1 MRLPSFLLVYGDRR
15 LLTILLLGFSSGL
28 PLALTGATLTVWLT
42 EAHLSM
48 AVIGLFLLT
57 RLPYSLKVLWA
68 PLIDRVRLP
77 WLTRRFGRRRGWA
90 LLTQGALI
98 AALAALSGCDPAAAP
113 WTMAA
118 MAFLVAFASA
128 SQDVVIDAYRV
139 ESLERAQFGAGAA
152 TYVMGYRLG
161 MLVSGAGAL
170 YLACVL
176 SWPEVYLAMAVA
188 VLVGMVTV
196 LLSPEPG
203 DGATADLLAQEHAA
217 AAALA
222 ERQGLR
228 GRRAR
233 VAAWFYGA
241 VVAPFRDFMLHPSWL
256 VILAFITLF
265 KLGEVFAGGMVNPFY
280 LGLGFGKDEIAG
292 VTKVFGLGATIA
304 GGLVGGVV
312 VARLGIVRGLMVTGT
327 LQMFSN
333 LAYIALAYAGHNI
346 WMLMASVAVENI
358 AAGMAT
364 AAFVAYLSSLCSV
377 AYTATQ
383 YALLTSLTGI
393 GRDLFA
399 AGSGVAAEQLG
410 WVPFFLLATL
420 LCLPGL
426 ALLLRLSR
434 LPPRPATVTPEMA
447 AAAESAG

>member
-1 MRLPSFLLVYGDRR
+1 MRLPSFLAVYRDRR

-42 EAHLSM
+42 EARLPM
-48 AVIGLFLLT
+48 AVIGLFLLA
-57 RLPYSLKVLWA
+57 RLPYSLKFLWA
-68 PLIDRVRLP
+68 PLIDRARLP

-98 AALAALSGCDPAAAP
+98 AALLALSGCDPASAP

-118 MAFLVAFASA
+118 MALLVAFASA

-139 ESLERAQFGAGAA
+139 EALDQARFGAGAA
-152 TYVMGYRLG
+152 TYVLGYRLG
-161 MLVSGAGAL
+161 MLISGAGAL
-170 YLACVL
+170 YLASVL
-176 SWPEVYLAMAVA
+176 SWPEVYAAMAAA
-188 VLVGMVTV
+188 VLVGVATI
-196 LLSPEPG
+196 LFSPEPG
-203 DGATADLLAQEHAA
+203 DAATTALLAREHAA

-222 ERQGLR
+222 ESRGLT

-233 VAAWFYGA
+233 VAAWFYSA
-241 VVAPFRDFMLHPSWL
+241 VLAPLRDFMLHPAWL
-256 VILAFITLF
+256 AILLFITLF
-265 KLGEVFAGGMVNPFY
+265 KLGEVFAAGMVNPFY
-280 LGLGFGKDEIAG
+280 LGLGFTKVEIAS

-304 GGLVGGVV
+304 GGLIGGVL
-312 VARLGIVRGLMVTGT
+312 VARLGIVRGLMLTGT
-327 LQMFSN
+327 LQMVSN
-333 LAYIALAYAGHNI
+333 LAYVALAYAGHDI
-346 WMLMASVAVENI
+346 VMLMASVAAENI
-358 AAGMAT
+358 SAGMAT

-399 AGSGVAAEQLG
+399 AGSGFAAEQLG

-426 ALLLRLSR
+426 GLLLWLSAS
-434 LPPRPATVTPEMA
+434 PPRPTRA
-447 AAAESAG
+447 